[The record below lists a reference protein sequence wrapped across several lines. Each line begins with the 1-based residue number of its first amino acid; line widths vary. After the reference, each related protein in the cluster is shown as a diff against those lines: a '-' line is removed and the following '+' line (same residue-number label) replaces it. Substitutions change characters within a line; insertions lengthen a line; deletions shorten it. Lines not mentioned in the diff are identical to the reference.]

1 MIAKS
6 EYADDIK
13 DFVVLLKKQT
23 EGFSEEELANFLEML
38 NTSRDENMPAV
49 YLGDEQKLMFR
60 YMDGH
65 IEVITTKKIQDI
77 LDYEKFKETGIITFR
92 EETPS

>member
-6 EYADDIK
+6 EYADVIK

-23 EGFSEEELANFLEML
+23 EGFSEEELANFLELL

>member
-6 EYADDIK
+6 EYADVIK
-13 DFVVLLKKQT
+13 DFVLLLKNQT

-60 YMDGH
+60 YLDGH
-65 IEVITTKKIQDI
+65 IEIITTKKIQDI

-92 EETPS
+92 EENAS

>member
-6 EYADDIK
+6 EYADVIK

>member
-6 EYADDIK
+6 EYADVIK

-65 IEVITTKKIQDI
+65 IEIITTKKIQDI

-92 EETPS
+92 DGSES

>member
-6 EYADDIK
+6 EYAYVIK